1 MKLFDG
7 HKHSPTSRRSHECFC
22 KPPVRGIGQSRGAAH
37 LKLVFML
44 MTGTR
49 QNARELYADMIKAVS
64 RLLVNHPDLVRRPSL
79 VDDFNA
85 IDLGRLRRQVRS
97 MKCGVPTND
106 ALLVLLSVEFKPTEG
121 HIEAQVLNFFWCMI
135 NVRSVIS
142 REHLHLPCKD
152 P

>member
-1 MKLFDG
+1 MTVHRVNTYQIARECGVRLIEARE
-7 HKHSPTSRRSHECFC
+7 HSPASRRPFECYC
-22 KPPVRGIGQSRGAAH
+22 KPSVRDIGQRYGAGH
-37 LKLVFML
+37 LRLVFML

-97 MKCGVPTND
+97 MKCGVPTSD
-106 ALLVLLSVEFKPTEG
+106 ALLVLLSVKFKPAEG
-121 HIEAQVLNFFWCMI
+121 HAETTGEAA
-135 NVRSVIS
+135 
-142 REHLHLPCKD
+142 
-152 P
+152 